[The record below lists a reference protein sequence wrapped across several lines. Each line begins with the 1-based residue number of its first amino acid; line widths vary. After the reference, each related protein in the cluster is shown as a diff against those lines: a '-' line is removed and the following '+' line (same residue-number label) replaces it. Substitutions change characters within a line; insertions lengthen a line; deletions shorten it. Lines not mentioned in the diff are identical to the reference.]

1 MLRSASRLRII
12 KQGSPARRLGR
23 APGVHYTMPMR
34 FAHSYDVIVIGGGHA
49 GTEAAL
55 AAARM
60 GARTLLLTQNV
71 ETVGQMSCN
80 PAIGGIG
87 KGHLV
92 REIDALGGA
101 MARATDRAGIQFR
114 TLNGSKGPAVR
125 ATRAQADRQLYKRA
139 IRALLEAEPRLS
151 VFQQEVADLLVEG
164 QSVRGALT
172 VSGILFEAPRVVL
185 TVGTF
190 LGGRIHV
197 GLDNHAGGRAGDPPS
212 NRLAARLRELP
223 LRVGRLKTGT
233 PPRLD
238 GRTLDYSR
246 MTVQESDDP
255 LPVFSFLGH
264 TAEHPRQI
272 ACHITHTT
280 ERTHEI
286 IRAASDRSPLFT
298 GAIEGIGPRYCPSI
312 EDKVVRFAE
321 RSSHQ
326 IFVEPEGLDT
336 HEIYP
341 NGISTSLPYDVQVAL
356 VRSIP
361 GFEQAH
367 LTRPGYAIEYDYFDP
382 RDLRPSLETR
392 VLGGLYFAG
401 QINGTTGYEEAAAQG
416 LLAGINAALAMRA
429 EAPWVP
435 QRSDGYLGV
444 LVDDLVTRGT
454 REPYRMF
461 TSRAEHRLLLRED
474 NADARLTPI
483 GRRLGLVDDERWTLF
498 ELKQR
503 RIEREVQRLRA
514 VRLRPDTV
522 DTAWCER
529 VLGGPLGRDVSAF
542 ELLRRPEVGYATLL
556 QVIGAPDEDS
566 PRENDG
572 RIAAQL
578 RTQVEA
584 LAKYAGYIE
593 RQQDEI
599 DRQRRNEETRLPDD
613 IDYADVA
620 GLSHEVRARLCEYRP
635 ATVGQAGRVPG
646 VTPAAVTLLLVHLKK
661 RALAQGIRVA

>member
-1 MLRSASRLRII
+1 
-12 KQGSPARRLGR
+12 
-23 APGVHYTMPMR
+23 MR
-34 FAHSYDVIVIGGGHA
+34 FSQPFDVIVIGGGHA

-60 GARTLLLTQNV
+60 GARTLLLTQSI
-71 ETVGQMSCN
+71 ETLGQMSCN
-80 PAIGGIG
+80 PAVGGIG

-139 IRALLEAEPRLS
+139 IRSWLESEPHLS
-151 VFQQEVADLLVEG
+151 IFQQEAADLLVEG
-164 QSVRGALT
+164 ET
-172 VSGILFEAPRVVL
+172 VKGVVTVTGITFEAPAVVL

-197 GLDNHAGGRAGDPPS
+197 GLDNYQGGRAGDPPS
-212 NRLAARLRELP
+212 NRLATRLRELP
-223 LRVGRLKTGT
+223 FRVGRLKTGT

-238 GRTLDYSR
+238 GRTLDFSA
-246 MTVQESDDP
+246 MTRQTSDHP
-255 LPVFSFLGH
+255 LPVFSFLGR
-264 TAEHPRQI
+264 AEEHPQQTD
-272 ACHITHTT
+272 CFITHTT

-286 IRAASDRSPLFT
+286 IRGAVDRSPMFT
-298 GAIEGIGPRYCPSI
+298 GVIEGVGPRYCPSV
-312 EDKVVRFAE
+312 EDKVFRFADKT
-321 RSSHQ
+321 SHQ

-341 NGISTSLPYDVQVAL
+341 NGISTSLPFDVQYEL

-361 GFEQAH
+361 GFGRAH

-392 VLGGLYFAG
+392 VLHGLFFAG

-416 LLAGINAALAMRA
+416 IVAGINATLAYRQR
-429 EAPWVP
+429 EAWVP
-435 QRSDGYLGV
+435 KRSEAYLGV
-444 LVDDLVTRGT
+444 LIDDLVTRGT

-474 NADARLTPI
+474 NADLRLTPV
-483 GRRLGLVDDERWTLF
+483 GRELGLVDDERWRIF
-498 ELKQR
+498 EAKQR
-503 RIEREVQRLRA
+503 LSDEETARLQG
-514 VRLRPDTV
+514 VRVRPDKV
-522 DTAWCER
+522 PEEWSRR
-529 VLGGPLGRDVSAF
+529 VLCGPLARDVSAF
-542 ELLRRPEVGYATLL
+542 ELLRRPEVSYDALL
-556 QVIGAPDEDS
+556 EVAGSPDWLAAMPD
-566 PRENDG
+566 D
-572 RIAAQL
+572 RIAPQVRL
-578 RTQVEA
+578 QVEA
-584 LAKYAGYIE
+584 RAKYAGYIE
-593 RQQDEI
+593 RQCEEI
-599 DRQRRNEETRLPDD
+599 DRQRRNEETKLPDD
-613 IDYADVA
+613 IDYSQVA
-620 GLSHEVRARLCEYRP
+620 GLSHEVRSRLAEYRP

-661 RALAQGIRVA
+661 RSLAAERARVA